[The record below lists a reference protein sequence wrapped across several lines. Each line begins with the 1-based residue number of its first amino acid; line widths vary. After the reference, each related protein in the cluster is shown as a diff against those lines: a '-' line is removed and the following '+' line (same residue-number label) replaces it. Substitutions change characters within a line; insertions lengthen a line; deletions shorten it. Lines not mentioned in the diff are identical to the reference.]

1 MADSTVVTRLAT
13 PAGFRL
19 ERLELWN
26 WGTFHGG
33 MQTLNVNGGWA
44 LVVGD
49 NGSGKSTAIDALR
62 TLLVPPRIL
71 NYNDASG
78 DGRRIAARD
87 RTRRSYVRG
96 AWASSSVVD
105 SSAVTTQYLREPS
118 ALSAIAAVFMDRA
131 RGRSVTLAQVLWEH
145 DEHVNEIYAVVADQ
159 RSLRDLIGGRTN
171 TGDIKRVA
179 RRSGWDVDDTFSAYA
194 ERMRGLLH
202 IPGEKALEVFNRA
215 IGMKE
220 VGDIDAFVRQ
230 FMLPAADS
238 YAFIRETVL
247 PHYRTLLDCW
257 TAITRAERQI
267 ALLAP
272 IRDFAHRAAEGEAR
286 TIESRRLQE
295 LIAPFV
301 ATVHIG
307 LLGAHVADLERA
319 REAGE
324 VEHEQL
330 KMRLGGLRKEHD
342 DLVIAKAKTDAG
354 SRLTAIEGEI
364 RYAKDARERAERLRK
379 QLASAIHT
387 LGAQP
392 ALIDA
397 ASFAAAR
404 TYWEERGTTAEREA
418 LEHDE
423 HRAAHTRDSHLA
435 LEIFAD
441 RKKELDSVERHRV
454 NIPRAFLS
462 LRNQVADAVRVDP
475 GMLPFA
481 GELME
486 VREDYSDWAGAIERL
501 LRGFGLSL
509 LVPEAHYRA
518 AAKYINETSLGLR
531 LTFHRVPNR
540 SFGAPSLSRDRVP
553 GRLDFRLDHPLHLWV
568 ATELVRG
575 FNHRCCDTIAELEQ
589 ADVGLTREGLVRYGT
604 RHVKDDGR
612 RIDDPST
619 RVLGW
624 SVERKIAAL
633 KRQLLEHEA
642 AAREHACAA
651 EVALR
656 AAADARQVAK
666 AARDLLA
673 VPELS
678 DIDSARWSA
687 EIIRLTHERDELAT
701 SSEQLRVIQAR
712 LVEVDAQIDTLD
724 TKVGASDRV
733 LGGIREQ
740 IDEHSAK
747 AATRERE
754 LSSFPE
760 YHHAVSGPLL
770 DEALI
775 DLPAAT
781 IGNCDQLADK
791 IRQKLQG
798 RINQEVGRVR
808 EASNKMVAHMSDFLN
823 EFSEYKQLLRP
834 ESSYGDGFLA
844 VLDRIER
851 EELPQH
857 RERFEQYLSENLVG
871 TLVMLQHRLDQHQE
885 DIDERIRE
893 INEALRGIEY
903 TEDTFV
909 ELRLVQRPAAEI
921 SEFKRALKECF
932 EHGITP
938 EPEDHSLTFQR
949 VRLLLEGFEREPER
963 TQRVVDVRTW
973 LAAGIR
979 ERRRSDD
986 SEVNFYAATTGK
998 SGGQKAKL
1006 AFTILASALSA
1017 QYGLAA
1023 ATPDAPQ
1030 FRLVVIDEAF
1040 SRTDETNSTRAME
1053 LFAKLGFQLLI
1064 VGPFDA
1070 KAKLAVPFVDAIH
1083 LVANPGGNDSRLH
1096 ALSRA
1101 DVERRAP
1108 QVSAPADALGSG
1120 DSDPAVTIAV

>member
-1 MADSTVVTRLAT
+1 MEPMGA

-33 MQTLNVNGGWA
+33 MQTLDVHGGWA

-105 SSAVTTQYLREPS
+105 SSAVSTQYLREPN
-118 ALSAIAAVFMDRA
+118 ALSAIAAVFTDRA
-131 RGRSVTLAQVLWEH
+131 RERSVTLAQVLWEH
-145 DEHVNEIYAVVADQ
+145 DEHISEIYAIATEH
-159 RSLRDLIGGRTN
+159 RSLRDLVAGRTN
-171 TGDIKRVA
+171 TSEIKRFA
-179 RRSGWDVDDTFSAYA
+179 RRSGWEVDDTFAAYA
-194 ERMRGLLH
+194 ERMCGLLH

-230 FMLPAADS
+230 FMLPAADT
-238 YAFIRETVL
+238 YTFIRETVL

-257 TAITRAERQI
+257 TAITRAEREI

-272 IRDFAHRAAEGEAR
+272 IRECANRVAEGDAR
-286 TIESRRLQE
+286 TAEWRRLQE

-301 ATVHIG
+301 ATMHLG
-307 LLGAHVADLERA
+307 LLRAHIAELERS

-324 VEHEQL
+324 AEHVQL
-330 KMRLGGLRKEHD
+330 KTGLGALRKEHD

-354 SRLTAIEGEI
+354 SRLAAIEDEL
-364 RYAKDARERAERLRK
+364 RHAKEGRTRAERNRAR
-379 QLASAIHT
+379 LAPATQT
-387 LGAQP
+387 LGAQW
-392 ALIDA
+392 ALVDA
-397 ASFAAAR
+397 ASFASAR
-404 TYWEERGTTAEREA
+404 VSWEERKATAEREA

-423 HRAAHTRDSHLA
+423 RRAAHARDHHLA
-435 LEIFAD
+435 LEILAD

-454 NIPRAFLS
+454 NIPRDFLS
-462 LRNQVADAVRVDP
+462 LRDRVARAVRVDP
-475 GMLPFA
+475 RVLPFA

-486 VREDYSDWAGAIERL
+486 VRENYADWAGAIERL

-531 LTFHRVPNR
+531 LTFHRVPSR
-540 SFGAPSLSRDRVP
+540 SVGAPPLSRDRVP
-553 GRLDFRLDHPLHLWV
+553 GRLEFRLDHPLHLWV
-568 ATELVRG
+568 AAELVRG

-589 ADVGLTREGLVRYGT
+589 ADLGLTREGLVRHGT

-612 RIDDPST
+612 RIDDPSA

-633 KRQLLEHEA
+633 QRQIAEYEATALEHA
-642 AAREHACAA
+642 I
-651 EVALR
+651 
-656 AAADARQVAK
+656 AADAALREATDARCVAT

-673 VPELS
+673 VAELS
-678 DIDSARWSA
+678 DIDPGGWSA
-687 EIIRLTHERDELAT
+687 AIIRLTRERDDLAG
-701 SSEQLRVIQAR
+701 SSEQLRAIQSR
-712 LVEVDAQIDTLD
+712 LDDVDAQIANLEN
-724 TKVGASDRV
+724 KLSASDRV
-733 LGGIREQ
+733 LGGIRDQ
-740 IDEHSAK
+740 LDGQSAK
-747 AATRERE
+747 AVTRERE
-754 LSSFPE
+754 LRDFPGYNHVVSSPPFNE
-760 YHHAVSGPLL
+760 VLV
-770 DEALI
+770 

-781 IGNCDQLADK
+781 VGNCDQLADK
-791 IRQKLQG
+791 SRQKLQG
-798 RINQEVGRVR
+798 RINQELGRVR
-808 EASNKMVAHMSDFLN
+808 DASTRMVAHMSDFLN
-823 EFSEYKQLLRP
+823 DFAEHKQILRP
-834 ESSYGDGFLA
+834 EPSYVDGFLA
-844 VLDRIER
+844 VLDRVER

-893 INEALRGIEY
+893 INDALRCIEY
-903 TEDTFV
+903 TDDTYV
-909 ELRLVQRPAAEI
+909 ELRLVPRPTAEI

-938 EPEDHSLTFQR
+938 EPEDHLLTFQR
-949 VRLLLEGFEREPER
+949 VRVLLEGFEREPER

-973 LAAGIR
+973 LAAGVR
-979 ERRRSDD
+979 ERRRSDNT
-986 SEVNFYAATTGK
+986 EVNFYAATTGK

-1017 QYGLAA
+1017 QYGLTAA
-1023 ATPDAPQ
+1023 APAAPQ

-1040 SRTDETNSTRAME
+1040 SRTDETNSTRAMQ
-1053 LFAKLGFQLLI
+1053 LFAQLGFQLLI

-1083 LVANPGGNDSRLH
+1083 LVANPGGNDSQIH

-1101 DVERRAP
+1101 DAERETLDVSVPAHAPGTASRTRAATVA
-1108 QVSAPADALGSG
+1108 Q
-1120 DSDPAVTIAV
+1120 